1 MVQLSEHPM
10 ADKATD
16 EALEK
21 QVTLLERKLDHQ
33 KGHEDINTF
42 LVKLSHAVNVTSTLE
57 QLFESIHLALGS
69 VKG

>member
-1 MVQLSEHPM
+1 MV
-10 ADKATD
+10 DKATY

-21 QVTLLERKLDHQ
+21 QVTLLERK
-33 KGHEDINTF
+33 
-42 LVKLSHAVNVTSTLE
+42 LE